1 MFGLIMDKKDTQNYS
16 FRLRR
21 EFFLI
26 GLFLF
31 FVGAFLYS
39 QVGKAAPAAPPSM
52 VTYQGKILDGTNT
65 PISTAL
71 NIQFLLYDAATAGN
85 LLYTGAGTL
94 GTPTA
99 VSLTPSSGIFSID
112 LGGAGTNPLD
122 PNIFRNNSGMYLQ
135 LVIGAEV
142 LTPRKQITASP
153 YAINAGFLNGYALDT
168 ASSSVYIP
176 LSDSQGNFLFNNVTS
191 TGFVSVATTTIASSS
206 ITNANITNLVVTGN
220 CVGCGA
226 GTGDT
231 SLAGNQTFT
240 GLNVFSATTTF
251 STTTVAGSTITDAT
265 IANATINNLNLTGT
279 LTGLNLGSVG
289 GTGVLAYLAN
299 SQTFAGANV
308 FNATTTFTTSTATS
322 STINTANIVALTVNG
337 SVSLPS
343 NSITDAMV
351 VDSITASNYL
361 PLVGGTLAGNL
372 VLGGN
377 NITGINALTMNG
389 LLTNTGLSALTGG
402 FVASAS
408 SSVAAG
414 LQVAGAL
421 NASSTLL
428 VNGAT
433 VLGSTL
439 DVTGL
444 SAFTTGFISSASSTV
459 GATLHVLGG
468 IKASSTLQ
476 VDGQALFSGGFVA
489 SNGSTINSSLDVT
502 GALSAGS
509 LALSG
514 AGTFNGPT
522 TFNATSTFATTTIA
536 STTITSA
543 TITNLVVNGTCI
555 GCASGAG
562 DTSLAANQTF
572 TGLNNFN
579 ATTTFTSTTAASST
593 IVNANITNL
602 AVNGTVSG
610 ISLGSI
616 FGTGVLAYLG
626 NSQAFTGINTFNAT
640 STFATTTAASS
651 TITNANITNL
661 VINGTCTGCASG
673 GASLSASQTFTGA
686 NIFSATSSFSA
697 GLGVGTSTPV
707 AKLTVS
713 EGAVLAV
720 GTFGGAGTTPYDGA
734 GTRLMWIPNK
744 AAFRAG
750 YVNGTQ
756 WDAANVGVYSAA
768 FGENNQVS
776 GDRAFAAGTGNT
788 VSQTGSVAFGGS
800 NTVSVTYSAAF
811 GASNIINGGGA
822 GFAFG
827 LSNTVSGA
835 SSAAAIGTG
844 NTSAGG
850 TGSTAIGANNSAGG
864 TSAIALGARI
874 SVSGNN
880 SVGIGLD
887 TNSRTLSQ
895 NNTLAIMGGNVGIGS
910 LVPSSLLT
918 VGGTLAVTGTSTF
931 ATTTMASSSIT
942 QANISNLVVTGTCT
956 GCSAGGGASLSASQT
971 FTGSNIFS
979 ATSSF
984 SAGLGVGTST
994 PVAKFTI
1001 KDGAIL
1007 AIGTLGEA
1015 GATPYEGPG
1024 VRLMWVPNKAAFRAG
1039 SVNNTQWD
1047 DTNIGNY
1054 SVAFGLNNKA
1064 SGNTSAVFG
1073 TGNTASGGDSFAAGF
1088 NNIVSERGIAAGAS
1102 NSVSGNNGAAFGGS
1116 NSVTNQN
1123 AFAAG
1128 FGSEAGGDTSIALG
1142 NGTHALGNNSLAF
1155 GTNMTITGGGVS
1167 SIGFG
1172 LGGSSGFISQANTLG
1187 IFGGSV
1193 GIGTGAPAYL
1203 LDVAG
1208 TLGVSATSTFTTT
1221 TAASSTIENLNVTS
1235 GYIGTLTVGS
1245 CTGCGGGAG
1254 GASLTADQNFI
1265 GANTFSATTT
1275 FTNTAAIV
1283 INTSTAYALGRL
1295 YIDAG
1300 GNIFTSGS
1308 LQFAGN
1314 ILPITGVVT
1323 STAIAGNAT
1332 STSSTVQS
1340 TDDVGAFPVSV
1351 VGSDNLMVVAYYDTT
1366 NADLVVLHCSTQNCS
1381 SHTQVTIDATGDVGK
1396 NPSMVIA
1403 ADGFPVLTYYDATN
1417 QKLKIAK
1424 CYSVDCSVV
1433 NSQILD
1439 QTADNG
1445 KYSAIAIGQDR
1456 MPVVAYQNSTES
1468 LLLFKH
1474 CTAEDCATFDASSTL
1489 AFGAATDSYVKMIIA
1504 SDGMPLIAF
1513 KDNGN
1518 AVKMIHCSAS
1528 RCSSFAFANTIDNN
1542 IGNDGGYLALG
1553 MTKADGGF
1561 QSGSPGGLSI
1571 PILAYYDD
1579 NDSNVYW
1586 GPCQSASCTNI
1597 TTNSLSAGNHTSS
1610 QGGWP
1615 SIAIDSRG
1623 IPTIAFLKRITDSD
1637 TDPFVFSC
1645 GNVNCYS
1652 SSNAQTAFGTPDPFN
1667 YTKGLSLIR
1676 SGAGVLTAFY
1686 YKSDTGDLMMWQ
1698 GCSDND
1704 FDNGGCRTTT
1714 ALSGSS
1720 LGNSRQ
1726 YFYKIY
1732 SQEIYAK
1739 QAYLSGF
1746 DLAESYLT
1754 DDATL
1759 KPGDVVALDKNNPNR
1774 VVKADVKD
1782 NPTAIGIVS
1791 TKPGLLLTEWSP
1803 DDIVF
1808 ASGTKMVSL
1817 ALAGRVPL
1825 IVSSLNGPIA
1835 VGDKLSASAI
1845 PGVAVKAMAGQ
1856 PTIGIAMENFNGTG
1870 AGTITTFVNIDSS
1883 ASASSNLNQGLTIDT
1898 SNQKIIVGS
1907 STMPYNFALN
1917 GNLSMLSTSLNTI
1930 SFSTTTLLTSNV
1942 GDFENAKAFI
1952 LNAPNFAPTSTSD
1965 RILFSLRAHDTPVF
1979 SVAANG
1985 DVHTLG
1991 NYYGAS
1997 ATFGSSTNPGDL
2009 AERVDIAADD
2019 FAEAG
2024 DVMIVDP
2031 NSPDTYRRSG
2041 TAYDAAVAGV
2051 ISTNPTIVV
2060 GRGKTDTTAVLAMV
2074 GRVPVK
2080 VVNENGSINRGD
2092 LLVASSKPGFAM
2104 KYDPTLDNSQ
2114 KMVGVIGVAL
2124 DPFTGTEGKIPALIR
2139 TGWAY
2144 SQNKNITS
2152 LQNNL
2157 EQLAVAQGIDLG
2169 TGGNDLKVAAPGGQ
2183 LTYPGGDLNLQ
2194 GHVLLNV
2201 AAITSK
2207 DKKWSIDP
2215 SGHFITHLTTSVGTQ
2230 DMYAIQSPTSEFV
2243 FSSSSQLV
2251 AGEARIVFDQ
2261 GTQDIIDPLQPLK
2274 VTVTLTSAGSK
2285 GVYVAEKSAQG
2296 FVVKEI
2302 DGSTG
2307 TATFDWIVVAK
2318 RQDYAG
2324 LVAPSDQAP
2333 LPEAVMPSAPEPTAT
2348 STDVATPSDSEA
2360 SVETVSSTMTQPEP
2374 VDMPSDSASTTP

>member
-1 MFGLIMDKKDTQNYS
+1 MNVKNRETHS
-16 FRLRR
+16 VRVRR
-21 EFFLI
+21 EFFFI

-31 FVGAFLYS
+31 FVGAFLFS
-39 QVGKAAPAAPPSM
+39 QIGRAAPAAPPSI
-52 VTYQGKILDGTNT
+52 VTYQGKILDSTNT
-65 PISTAL
+65 PIDTAL

-85 LLYTGAGTL
+85 LLYTAAGTVA
-94 GTPTA
+94 TPA
-99 VSLTPSSGIFSID
+99 ALSITPSSGIFSVD

-122 PNIFRNNSGMYLQ
+122 PGIFRNNSGIYLQ
-135 LVIGAEV
+135 LVVGAEV

-153 YAINAGFLNGYALDT
+153 YAINAGFLNGYGLNT

-176 LSDSQGNFLFNNVTS
+176 LSDSQGGFRFTNVTS
-191 TGFVSVATTTIASSS
+191 TGFVTLATSTAASSS
-206 ITNANITNLVVTGN
+206 ITNANITNLVVTGS
-220 CVGCGA
+220 CVGCGS
-226 GTGDT
+226 GTGDA
-231 SLAGNQTFT
+231 SLAGTQTFT
-240 GLNVFSATTTF
+240 GANTFSATTTF
-251 STTTVAGSTITDAT
+251 TTTTAASSTITTAT
-265 IANATINNLNLTGT
+265 IVNASINNLNLTGT

-308 FNATTTFTTSTATS
+308 FNATTTFTTSTIAS
-322 STINTANIVALTVNG
+322 STINSANIVALTVNG

-351 VDSITASNYL
+351 ADSITASNYL
-361 PLVGGTLAGNL
+361 PLAGGTLAGNL
-372 VLGGN
+372 MLGGN
-377 NITGINALTMNG
+377 NITGINALTAD
-389 LLTNTGLSALTGG
+389 S
-402 FVASAS
+402 
-408 SSVAAG
+408 
-414 LQVAGAL
+414 
-421 NASSTLL
+421 
-428 VNGAT
+428 
-433 VLGSTL
+433 
-439 DVTGL
+439 
-444 SAFTTGFISSASSTV
+444 
-459 GATLHVLGG
+459 
-468 IKASSTLQ
+468 
-476 VDGQALFSGGFVA
+476 
-489 SNGSTINSSLDVT
+489 
-502 GALSAGS
+502 
-509 LALSG
+509 
-514 AGTFNGPT
+514 
-522 TFNATSTFATTTIA
+522 
-536 STTITSA
+536 
-543 TITNLVVNGTCI
+543 LVVNG
-555 GCASGAG
+555 SGIF
-562 DTSLAANQTF
+562 N
-572 TGLNNFN
+572 GLNTFN
-579 ATTTFTSTTAASST
+579 ATTTLSTTTVASST
-593 IVNANITNL
+593 IGTANITNL
-602 AVNGTVSG
+602 TVNGTVSG

-626 NSQAFTGINTFNAT
+626 NTQAFTGLNTFSAT
-640 STFATTTAASS
+640 STFATTTIASSSIANANVSNLVVNGTVSGINLASIGGTGVLGYLAGNQTFTGLNVFSATTTFTTTTIASS

-661 VINGTCTGCASG
+661 VINGTCTGCAAS

-686 NIFSATSSFSA
+686 NVFSATSSFSA

-750 YVNGTQ
+750 YINGAQ
-756 WDAANVGVYSAA
+756 WDAANIGVYSAA

-776 GDRAFAAGTGNT
+776 GDRAFAGGTGNT
-788 VSQTGSVAFGGS
+788 VTQTGSVAFGGS
-800 NTVSVTYSAAF
+800 NNVTVTYSAAF
-811 GASNIINGGGA
+811 GTSNTINGGGG
-822 GFAFG
+822 GFAAG

-864 TSAIALGARI
+864 TSAIALGSRI

-895 NNTLAIMGGNVGIGS
+895 NNTLAIMGGNVGIGT
-910 LVPSSLLT
+910 LTPSSLLT

-931 ATTTMASSSIT
+931 TTTTMASSSIT
-942 QANISNLVVTGTCT
+942 RANITNLVVTGTCT
-956 GCSAGGGASLSASQT
+956 GCSAGGGASLSADQT

-984 SAGLGVGTST
+984 SGGLGVGTST

-1015 GATPYEGPG
+1015 GVTPYDGAG

-1047 DTNIGNY
+1047 DANIGNY

-1073 TGNTASGGDSFAAGF
+1073 TGNTASGGDAFAAGF
-1088 NNIVSERGIAAGAS
+1088 NNIVSDRGIAVGAS

-1142 NGTHALGNNSLAF
+1142 NGAHALGNNSIAL
-1155 GTNMTITGGGVS
+1155 GTNMTITGGGTN

-1172 LGGSSGFISQANTLG
+1172 LGGASGFISQANTLG
-1187 IFGGSV
+1187 IFGGNV
-1193 GIGTGAPAYL
+1193 GIGTGAPVNL

-1221 TAASSTIENLNVTS
+1221 TAASSTIQNLNVTS

-1245 CTGCGGGAG
+1245 CSGCGGGANV
-1254 GASLTADQNFI
+1254 ASLTADQNFT
-1265 GANTFSATTT
+1265 GFNTFSATTT
-1275 FTNTAAIV
+1275 FTRTSAV
-1283 INTSTAYALGRL
+1283 VVNTSTAYALGRL
-1295 YIDAG
+1295 YIDSS
-1300 GNIFTSGS
+1300 GNIFSSGT
-1308 LQFAGN
+1308 LQIAGN
-1314 ILPITGVVT
+1314 IVPLSGVVT

-1332 STSSTVQS
+1332 STSSTLVS
-1340 TDDVGAFPVSV
+1340 TNDVGAYPVAV
-1351 VGSDNLMVVAYYDTT
+1351 VGSDNLMVVAYYDIT
-1366 NADLVVLHCSTQNCS
+1366 NADLIVMHCSVQNCS
-1381 SHTQVTIDATGDVGK
+1381 SHTEVVLDSTGDVGK
-1396 NPSMVIA
+1396 NPSMVIS
-1403 ADGFPVLTYYDATN
+1403 ADGYPILTYYDATN
-1417 QKLKIAK
+1417 QKLKLAK
-1424 CYSVDCSVV
+1424 CYSVDCSTA
-1433 NSQILD
+1433 SIRTLD
-1439 QTADNG
+1439 TFSDNG
-1445 KYSAIAIGQDR
+1445 KYSAVAVGQDR
-1456 MPVVAYQNSTES
+1456 MPVVAYQNSTENN
-1468 LLLFKH
+1468 LLFKH
-1474 CTAEDCATFDASSTL
+1474 CTAEDCSAFDASSTL
-1489 AFGAATDSYVKMIIA
+1489 STSLATDPYIKMVIA
-1504 SDGMPLIAF
+1504 SDGTPLIAF
-1513 KDNGN
+1513 KDNNN
-1518 AVKMIHCSAS
+1518 AIKMIHCQAIRCAS
-1528 RCSSFAFANTIDNN
+1528 FSFGNTIDNN
-1542 IGNDGGYLALG
+1542 VGNEGGYITLG
-1553 MTKADGGF
+1553 MAKADGGF
-1561 QSGSPGGLSI
+1561 QSGSPGGLSV
-1571 PILAYYDD
+1571 PFLAYYDD
-1579 NDSNVYW
+1579 GDANVYF
-1586 GPCQSASCTNI
+1586 GPCQSAACSNI
-1597 TTNSLSAGNHTSS
+1597 SQTSLSVGNHTSS
-1610 QGGWP
+1610 QGAWP

-1623 IPTIAFLKRITDSD
+1623 IPAVAFLKRITDSD
-1637 TDPFVFSC
+1637 TDPFIYSC
-1645 GNVNCYS
+1645 GSVNCYS
-1652 SSNAQTAFGTPDPFN
+1652 GTNSQLPFGSPDPFN
-1667 YTKGLSLIR
+1667 YTKGLSLVR

-1714 ALSGSS
+1714 ALSGTS

-1754 DDATL
+1754 DDPTL

-1774 VVKADVKD
+1774 VVKADIKD
-1782 NPTAIGIVS
+1782 HPHAIGIVS
-1791 TKPGLLLTEWSP
+1791 TKPGLLLTEWGP
-1803 DDIVF
+1803 EDAVF

-1825 IVSSLNGPIA
+1825 VVSSLNGPIT
-1835 VGDKLSASAI
+1835 VGDKLSASSI
-1845 PGVAVKAMAGQ
+1845 SGVAVKAVAGQ
-1856 PTIGIAMENFNGTG
+1856 PTIGIAMENFTGNGS
-1870 AGTITTFVNIDSS
+1870 GTITTFVNIDSS
-1883 ASASSNLNQGLTIDT
+1883 AAATSNLNQTLTIDT
-1898 SNQKIIVGS
+1898 ENKNIIVGS
-1907 STMPYNFALN
+1907 STTPYNFALN
-1917 GNLSMLSTSLNTI
+1917 GNLSLLSTSLNTI
-1930 SFSTTTLLTSNV
+1930 SFATSSLLTSNV
-1942 GDFENAKAFI
+1942 GDFANARAFI
-1952 LNAPNFAPTSTSD
+1952 LNAANFAPTSTPD
-1965 RILFSLRAHDTPVF
+1965 RIVFSLRAHDTPVF

-1985 DVHTLG
+1985 DVNTVG

-2019 FAEAG
+2019 IAEAG

-2041 TAYDAAVAGV
+2041 AAYDVAVAGV

-2080 VVNENGSINRGD
+2080 VVNENGLINRGD
-2092 LLVASSKPGFAM
+2092 LLVASSKPGYAM

-2114 KMVGVIGVAL
+2114 KMVGVIGIAL
-2124 DPFTGTEGKIPALIR
+2124 DPFSGTEGKIPALIR

-2152 LQNNL
+2152 LQTNL
-2157 EQLAVAQGIDLG
+2157 EQLATAQGIDLAN
-2169 TGGNDLKVAAPGGQ
+2169 GGNDLKVEAPKGQ
-2183 LTYPGGDLNLQ
+2183 LMYQGGDLNLQ

-2207 DKKWSIDP
+2207 DKKWSIDAE
-2215 SGHFITHLTTSVGTQ
+2215 GHFITHLTTSVGTQ
-2230 DMYAIQSPTSEFV
+2230 DMFAVQSPTSEFV
-2243 FSSSSQLV
+2243 FSSSSALV

-2261 GTQDIIDPLQPLK
+2261 GTQDIIDQAQPLK

-2296 FVVKEI
+2296 FVVREI
-2302 DGSTG
+2302 DGSAG

-2318 RQDYAG
+2318 RR
-2324 LVAPSDQAP
+2324 DQNKSNP
-2333 LPEAVMPSAPEPTAT
+2333 VP
-2348 STDVATPSDSEA
+2348 
-2360 SVETVSSTMTQPEP
+2360 ETVSTTTLDASPAETPVVEVASSTAALDGAP
-2374 VDMPSDSASTTP
+2374 PSDASSTPSVAEESETPTSTP